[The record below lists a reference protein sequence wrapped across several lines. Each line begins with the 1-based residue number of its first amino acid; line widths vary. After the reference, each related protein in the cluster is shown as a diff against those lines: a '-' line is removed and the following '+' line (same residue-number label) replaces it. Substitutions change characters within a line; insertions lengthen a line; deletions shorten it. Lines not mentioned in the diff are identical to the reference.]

1 MIEDYKPFEVLEHD
15 GKNYNHVAYF
25 ENYSDALACINNEP
39 TKPRHINVKLLTQPE
54 EKNE

>member
-25 ENYSDALACINNEP
+25 ENYSDALACINSEP